1 MQIAAVCK
9 SVITKFLELRLTRVE
24 RATIEASITQTSSPP
39 ISFLEMSVCIYNL
52 HKWYLFY
59 GYFDTLVVKVISL
72 DELLRLWKVSI
83 LLSPPTAP

>member
-52 HKWYLFY
+52 HK
-59 GYFDTLVVKVISL
+59 
-72 DELLRLWKVSI
+72 
-83 LLSPPTAP
+83 